1 VKGSVH
7 GNRRGGEDYG
17 AVWGSREPA
26 KEREG
31 VAVEKGECAG
41 AAADWEGVAVVEEV
55 GMGAV
60 GTTRL
65 TRSNVIVVSRKVF
78 SSKRK
83 LAKATNSAFNQH
95 ARLQL
100 NSSIITP
107 IEQQ

>member
-17 AVWGSREPA
+17 TVWGSREPA

-31 VAVEKGECAG
+31 VAVEEGECAG
-41 AAADWEGVAVVEEV
+41 AVVEEV
-55 GMGAV
+55 GMRAV
-60 GTTRL
+60 GTSRL

-95 ARLQL
+95 GRLQL